1 MYNSFARNLFK
12 LQEYLLPSNM
22 DKIKKF
28 IINQYIIIIAINRIF
43 SVLRLDYG
51 IIPLDEEFVQR
62 CERKNVVIAVWL

>member
-43 SVLRLDYG
+43 PVLSLDYG
-51 IIPLDEEFVQR
+51 MIPLDDEYIRR